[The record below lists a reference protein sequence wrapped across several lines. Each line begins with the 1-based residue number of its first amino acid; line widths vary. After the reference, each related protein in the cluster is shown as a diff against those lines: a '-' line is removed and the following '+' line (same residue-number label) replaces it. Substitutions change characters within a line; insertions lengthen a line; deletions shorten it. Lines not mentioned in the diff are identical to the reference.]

1 MDKYIV
7 YHFAGA
13 RKLYNCPQLMF
24 SADIKQATFYDK
36 KEAIEQGLKDAE
48 AGKLNPHSKAR
59 ELYEKWL

>member
-36 KEAIEQGLKDAE
+36 KEAIEQV
-48 AGKLNPHSKAR
+48 KLLSDYYDIPFFKTI
-59 ELYEKWL
+59 KICK